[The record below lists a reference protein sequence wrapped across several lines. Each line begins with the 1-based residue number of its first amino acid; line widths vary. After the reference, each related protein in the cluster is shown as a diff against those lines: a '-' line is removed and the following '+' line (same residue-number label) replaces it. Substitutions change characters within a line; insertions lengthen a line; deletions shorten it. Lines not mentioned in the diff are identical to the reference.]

1 MKSFKQTLR
10 TIIRHE
16 LETDNLI
23 VRHLVASDIDQL
35 IALENKK
42 WEENQAAS
50 KETILKRIKK
60 YPKLC
65 VGAFDKTDETI
76 KASLFMK
83 PIIKYD
89 LQKKYSWVEFSDLN
103 DQVGDEKT
111 AMLFGTSL
119 SSCDSAAVQA
129 ILHFFLP
136 QAIKAGWRE
145 IYLGSPIP
153 GFQRWLLN
161 NPEGSVE
168 DYVRSARRG
177 LPLDPQLR
185 HYHKMGFK
193 KIVSIKPDYF
203 PHEGSLNHGV
213 FISANIPLSNV
224 KPLRM
229 LPVQWLQVLASRFLS
244 GSSVSSAS

>member
-1 MKSFKQTLR
+1 MKSFKQTLK
-10 TIIRHE
+10 TIVRHE

-23 VRHLVASDIDQL
+23 VRHLVASDLEQL
-35 IALENKK
+35 IELENKK

-65 VGAFDKTDETI
+65 VGAFDKTDGNI

-83 PIIKYD
+83 PITKCD
-89 LQKKYSWVEFSDLN
+89 LQKKYSWVEFSNLTDEPN
-103 DQVGDEKT
+103 DENT

-119 SSCDSAAVQA
+119 SSCDSSAVHA

-161 NPEGSVE
+161 NPNGSVN
-168 DYVRSARRG
+168 DYVNNTRRG

-193 KIVSIKPDYF
+193 KIIAIKSDYF
-203 PHEGSLNHGV
+203 PHESSLNHGV

-229 LPVQWLQVLASRFLS
+229 LPIQWLQVLASRFLS
-244 GSSVSSAS
+244 GPVNSAG